1 MKIRQNK
8 GHVVH
13 SPLSDIFQMLELG
26 GSYIQKFDTLSGT
39 YAPNRALT
47 PFILKPQL
55 LLSDPDETLS
65 TGDYSDH
72 LINVVWAVTLHIPG
86 SSDTLVSPGANTYI
100 VNSSTKVLE
109 LYMNVV
115 PGNVL
120 TIEYSADYLDT
131 RRGEVLHFDW
141 SREITTEAQ
150 TNYNCSLDH
159 GHWKGK
165 VLLSPFKN
173 WGQFTIPVQMKYG
186 NNDVPDADAA
196 YQWQWYD
203 GINHTWSTDFTDE
216 PWYVSGAQ
224 TKSITL
230 DQAFIQDVLLRVRA
244 IAFNENQT
252 IQYFATR
259 LRRWYGMWEE
269 DVDFTTGKYIFH
281 DTDMVVVE
289 GKVTNRQGDIVNPTR
304 YFDMELFFAVGS
316 HPFEHVGYG
325 EEKII
330 KRNDLKE
337 GNPKAGILVRE
348 LSAFRAIS
356 LDNGKV
362 LCLDDGT
369 PIFAQFPT
377 SAREV

>member
-1 MKIRQNK
+1 M
-8 GHVVH
+8 VH
-13 SPLSDIFQMLELG
+13 APLSYIFQMLELG
-26 GSYIQKFDTLSGT
+26 GSYIQKYDTLTGT

-55 LLSDPDETLS
+55 LISDPDGTLS
-65 TGDYSDH
+65 TGDYSSQ
-72 LINVVWAVTLHIPG
+72 LINVVWVVSLSVPG
-86 SSDTLVSPGANTYI
+86 YPVALVSGGSINTYTI
-100 VNSSTKVLE
+100 DATTKALS
-109 LYMNVV
+109 LYCNVV

-120 TIEYSADYLDT
+120 TVEFSADYLDT
-131 RRGEVLHFDW
+131 RRGEVQHFDW

-150 TNYNCSLDH
+150 TNYNCSIDH
-159 GHWKGK
+159 GRWNGK
-165 VLLSPFKN
+165 MLLSPFKN
-173 WGQFTIPVQMKYG
+173 WGRFSIPVQMKYG

-252 IQYFATR
+252 TQYFATR

-269 DVDFTTGKYIFH
+269 DVDFVTGKYVFH
-281 DTDMVVVE
+281 DTDMVVIE
-289 GKVTNRQGDIVNPTR
+289 AKVINRQGNVVNPTR
-304 YFDMELFFAVGS
+304 YFDMELFFAVGNRS
-316 HPFEHVGYG
+316 FEHVGYG
-325 EEKII
+325 EEAII
-330 KRNDLKE
+330 KRSDLTQ
-337 GNPKAGILVRE
+337 GDPKTGILCRE
-348 LSAFRAIS
+348 LSAYRAIA

-369 PIFAQFPT
+369 PLFAQFPT
-377 SAREV
+377 STRDI

>member
-1 MKIRQNK
+1 MKIKQNK

-159 GHWKGK
+159 GRWNGK

-252 IQYFATR
+252 TQYFATR

-269 DVDFTTGKYIFH
+269 DVDFVTGKYVFH
-281 DTDMVVVE
+281 DTDMVVIE
-289 GKVTNRQGDIVNPTR
+289 AKVINRQGNVVNPTR
-304 YFDMELFFAVGS
+304 YFDMELFFAVGNRS
-316 HPFEHVGYG
+316 FEHVGYG
-325 EEKII
+325 EEAII
-330 KRNDLKE
+330 KRSDLTQ
-337 GNPKAGILVRE
+337 GDPKTGILCRE
-348 LSAFRAIS
+348 LSAYRAIA

-369 PIFAQFPT
+369 PLFAQFPT
-377 SAREV
+377 STRDI